1 MTGIRAVAVV
11 VGIAVTLA
19 GCGGSPAANPHDAD
33 QATTSA
39 TGAAAALHPDLG
51 PFAGYVWAGDVNSAH
66 ADWIVPRLLPGSA
79 PGEAATWIGAEAPG
93 PRRGAPFVQVGVNEG
108 NTDGASRPFYYGF
121 YSTTT
126 LHFHPVHLFDVSPGD
141 QVSATLRRRGA
152 RWQIE
157 FVDRTTGRE
166 RQLSVAEGNGRRF
179 NEAQYTQEDVTDAR
193 TSRPFP
199 YPRLSPVRFT
209 AIAADGI
216 APAPAR
222 LTSSWLTENDGYLAP
237 GPLHGGAFTL
247 THAQLTT
254 TAVRYLRA
262 IAVQD
267 DATAMAIPQLLR
279 WAQGEPAPRAAAA
292 ARRFASALRATVDT
306 LGGERWP
313 AGAQPKVAALRLHAR
328 ALVVLLSRIPHVT
341 TDGRTAWAV
350 HLDRLAEMVGAD
362 GQAARRALRLPSPT
376 VPPAAG

>member
-19 GCGGSPAANPHDAD
+19 GCGGSRASNSHDAD
-33 QATTSA
+33 PATR
-39 TGAAAALHPDLG
+39 AAALHPDLG
-51 PFAGYVWAGDVNSAH
+51 PFAGYAWSGDVNSAS

-93 PRRGAPFVQVGVNEG
+93 PSHAAPFVQVGVNEG
-108 NTDGASRPFYYGF
+108 NPDGASRSFYYGF

-141 QVSATLRRRGA
+141 HVSATLRRRGA

-157 FVDRTTGRE
+157 FVDRTAGRE
-166 RQLSVAEGNGRRF
+166 RQLSVTEGSGQRF

-199 YPRLSPVRFT
+199 YPRLSSVRFT
-209 AIAADGI
+209 AIAANGL

-222 LTSSWLTENDGYLAP
+222 LTSSWLTEADGYLAP
-237 GPLHGGAFTL
+237 GPLHDGAFTL
-247 THAQLTT
+247 AHARLTAA
-254 TAVRYLRA
+254 AVHYLRA
-262 IAVQD
+262 VAVQD
-267 DATAMAIPQLLR
+267 DATATAFPQLLR
-279 WAQGEPAPRAAAA
+279 WAQGEPAPRATAA
-292 ARRFASALRATVDT
+292 ARRFASTLRATVAT
-306 LGGERWP
+306 LGDERWP
-313 AGAQPKVAALRLHAR
+313 AGARPKVAALRMHAR
-328 ALVVLLSRIPHVT
+328 ALVALLSRIPHVT
-341 TDGRTAWAV
+341 ADQRTAWAV
-350 HLDRLAEMVGAD
+350 RLDRLAEIVGAD

-376 VPPAAG
+376 VPAAAG